1 MIEKMKFISI
11 TGPKDDI
18 DRVADVYLSKYEM
31 HLENALL
38 ELNDTDQ
45 LYPFLDNNQYKDAN
59 EHATNMLSMLSS
71 DIKPTGVFADPGSA
85 ATYIEEIH
93 DKLKS
98 FDEKVAALKKEKTAI
113 NDKVHQLMPFR
124 VLDFNIKPFIDSK
137 FIRFRYG
144 RISHEY
150 FNKFLKY
157 EYEQLNVIFFESS
170 SDENYVWGMYFVP
183 VEYADKID
191 AIFSSM
197 HFERI
202 FLNAEYEGTPE
213 DVFQSYVAK
222 LRDISKEIKAIK
234 SEIKRELNLVAGNL
248 VTAKSVLDR
257 YNANRSIRRLA
268 ACTRDKNIVTD
279 ETHNVFYILCG
290 WMTKKDAKKF
300 LAEIEN
306 DPLIFCISDD
316 GQVSKN
322 IKPPTKLKNPGI
334 FKPFE
339 MFVGLYGLP
348 AYNELDPTIFIAL
361 TYSFL
366 FGMMFGD
373 IGQGACLILGGLFFY
388 KFKKMALGGILAL
401 AGVFSTIFGFMYGS
415 IFGFEDWIDC
425 IWTRPIEDTMTVLI
439 VAIAF
444 GIGLNV
450 LAMIVNIINAI
461 KAKDKGKL
469 LFSTNGIAGLLFYVF
484 AISCALCFV
493 LGYKLPGTIILVI
506 GFVVPILCI
515 FLQEPLSRL
524 VERKKKII
532 EGGKV
537 MFFVEAFFELFEIM
551 LSYITNSL
559 SFVRVG
565 AFALSHAGMMS
576 VVLMLAGAHDGNPSI
591 PVIIL
596 GNLFV
601 ACLEGLVVGIQV
613 LRLEYY
619 EMFSRFYSGTGK
631 KFTPFKN
638 I

>member
-1 MIEKMKFISI
+1 MIEKMKFLSI
-11 TGPKDDI
+11 TGPKEDI

-31 HLENALL
+31 HLENALS

-45 LYPFLDNNQYKDAN
+45 LYPFTENNQYKEATQ
-59 EHATNMLSMLSS
+59 HAARLLSMISPNT
-71 DIKPTGVFADPGSA
+71 KPTGVFPNADSA
-85 ATYIEEIH
+85 SDFILQVH
-93 DKLKS
+93 SDLKIL
-98 FDEKVAALKKEKTAI
+98 DEKVHELKKQKSEI
-113 NDKVHQLMPFR
+113 NDVIQQITPFR
-124 VLDFNIKPFIDSK
+124 LLDCNIKPFIDST
-137 FIRFRYG
+137 FIKFRYG

-150 FNKFLKY
+150 YNKFLKY
-157 EYEQLNVIFFESS
+157 EYEQINVIFLESS
-170 SDENYVWGMYFVP
+170 SDETYVWGMYFVP

-202 FLNAEYEGTPE
+202 HLKTEYEGTPE
-213 DVFQSYVAK
+213 EVFQSYILK
-222 LRDISKEIKAIK
+222 LKAISKEIKAVKSVIK
-234 SEIKRELNLVAGNL
+234 NRLSQVAGDL
-248 VTAKSVLDR
+248 VTAKAVLDR
-257 YNANRSIRRLA
+257 YNSNHSIRRLA

-279 ETHNVFYILCG
+279 ESHNVFYILCG

-306 DPLIFCISDD
+306 DPLIFCMSED
-316 GQVSKN
+316 GQISEET
-322 IKPPTKLKNPGI
+322 KPPTKLKNPGL

-373 IGQGACLILGGLFFY
+373 VGQGACLILGGLFFY

-401 AGVFSTIFGFMYGS
+401 AGLFSTVFGFMYGS
-415 IFGFEDWIDC
+415 IFGFEEWIEAV
-425 IWTRPIEDTMTVLI
+425 WTKPIEDTMTVLI

-450 LAMIVNIINAI
+450 IAMIVNIINAI

-469 LFSTNGIAGLLFYVF
+469 FFSTNGIAGLVFYVF

-493 LGYKLPGTIILVI
+493 LGYTLPGTIILII
-506 GFVVPILCI
+506 GFGIPLLCV
-515 FLQEPLSRL
+515 FLQEPLGRL

-532 EGGKV
+532 EGSKG

-591 PVIIL
+591 PVIVL

-619 EMFSRFYSGTGK
+619 EMFSRFYSGTGC
-631 KFTPFKN
+631 KFVPYKN
-638 I
+638 V

>member
-31 HLENALL
+31 HLENALV

-45 LYPFLDNNQYKDAN
+45 LYPFVDNNQYKDAN
-59 EHATNMLSMLSS
+59 EHVTHMLSMLSS
-71 DIKPTGVFADPGSA
+71 NIKPTGVFPDPGSA
-85 ATYIEEIH
+85 AAYIEEIYDNLKVLN
-93 DKLKS
+93 DKVDK
-98 FDEKVAALKKEKTAI
+98 LKKEKTVI
-113 NDKVHQLMPFR
+113 NDEIHRIMPFR
-124 VLDFNIKPFIDSK
+124 VLNFNLKPFMDST
-137 FIRFRYG
+137 FIKFRYG
-144 RISHEY
+144 RVSHEY

-157 EYEQLNVIFFESS
+157 EYEHLNVLFFESS

-183 VEYADKID
+183 VEYADRID

-202 FLNAEYEGTPE
+202 FLKDEHQGTPE
-213 DVFQSYVAK
+213 DVFQSYIAK
-222 LRDISKEIKAIK
+222 MRAISKEIKAIK
-234 SEIKRELNLVAGNL
+234 AIIKSELNKIAGTL
-248 VTAKSVLDR
+248 VTAKAVLDR

-279 ETHNVFYILCG
+279 EVHNVFYILCG
-290 WMTKKDAKKF
+290 WMTKKDSKEF

-306 DPLIFCISDD
+306 DPLIFCLSDD
-316 GQVSKN
+316 GKVSEH
-322 IKPPTKLKNPGI
+322 ITPPTKLKNPRV
-334 FKPFE
+334 FRPFE

-373 IGQGACLILGGLFFY
+373 VGQGACLILGGLFFY
-388 KFKKMALGGILAL
+388 KLKKMALGGILAL
-401 AGVFSTIFGFMYGS
+401 AGAFSTIFGFMYGS
-415 IFGFEDWIDC
+415 IFGFEDWIEC

-444 GIGLNV
+444 GVGLNV
-450 LAMIVNIINAI
+450 IAMIVNIINAV
-461 KAKDKGKL
+461 KAGDRGKL
-469 LFSTNGIAGLLFYVF
+469 LFSTNGFAGLIFYVF

-493 LGYKLPGTIILVI
+493 LGYKLPGTIILI
-506 GFVVPILCI
+506 LGFVVPLICI
-515 FLQEPLSRL
+515 FLQEPLGRL
-524 VERKKKII
+524 IERKKKVI

-591 PVIIL
+591 PVIIF

-631 KFTPFKN
+631 KFVPFKN